1 MQLIKELKGHS
12 GASVLLYD
20 DNTVVKTGYS
30 KARESVAILE
40 SLPFPTPKVYDVT
53 DDTIVMQYVN
63 GEDMASYLERADNE
77 RVDLLIAFI
86 EEYFNWCLDNSI
98 EYTFDIE
105 LDDKVI
111 SIGEYVNV
119 QFIADNLKYAM
130 PKSTIHG
137 DFTFDN
143 MIFVDDQFYLIDAN
157 PTNLNSVHFDGS
169 KLRQDIDG
177 FWFLRNR
184 ENNVNYKISC
194 QKISEHLKS
203 KYSFMKNN
211 YLYSLMLSRILPY
224 TKDKKTLKFL
234 TKELDKVW
242 P

>member
-40 SLPFPTPKVYDVT
+40 SLPFPTPKIYDVT

-130 PKSTIHG
+130 PKSIIHG

-143 MIFVDDQFYLIDAN
+143 MLFVDDQFYLIDAN

-184 ENNVNYKISC
+184 ENDVNYKISC

>member
-77 RVDLLIAFI
+77 RVDLLIAFV
-86 EEYFNWCLDNSI
+86 EEYFNWCLDNST

-119 QFIADNLKYAM
+119 QFIADNLKYTM

>member
-98 EYTFDIE
+98 EYTFDAE

-119 QFIADNLKYAM
+119 QFIADNLKYTM

-143 MIFVDDQFYLIDAN
+143 MIFVDNQFYLIDAN

>member
-98 EYTFDIE
+98 EYTFDAE

-119 QFIADNLKYAM
+119 QFIADNLKYTM